1 MKKGIII
8 LIIVVLVI
16 GGLAV
21 AVATFG
27 ENFES
32 VFAFNQGVIYPVK
45 AHKIEKGSIST
56 KVSASGYIEEIE
68 KSEVYIETP
77 LKVNKLLVNVNDK
90 VTKGQ
95 KLMELDMD
103 ELISQLEK
111 LKIDRNVQKLSLDSP
126 VTEAEIKKAE
136 LAVNAAEN
144 ALADAEKKLAEN
156 KKLYEASAITKSE
169 LETSEKAVDDAKRA
183 LDNAKL
189 TYESA
194 VSSKNVDR
202 RVKEENLKAI
212 DLSIKELEKKI
223 EKLNNSVLSPID
235 GVIVEVNV
243 QQRAFTNSAMPAF
256 KISNTDKLR
265 IKAKVS
271 EYNMRDV
278 QIGQKVVITGESI
291 DKDGNV
297 FGKVES
303 ISPVA
308 KTNVTSGGEEIAV
321 EVFISIEES
330 EVPLKPGL
338 SVTCDIYTN
347 EKDNVLLAPLNI
359 VKEDKDGNMFAY
371 VINENNIAVEKK
383 IKFGLVS
390 DVLGEVLEG
399 LNEGDLVI
407 LDPQPTHKDGIK
419 VKVLKG
425 N

>member
-8 LIIVVLVI
+8 FIIVVLVI
-16 GGLAV
+16 GGLAA
-21 AVATFG
+21 AVSTFG
-27 ENFES
+27 KNFES

-136 LAVNAAEN
+136 SAVNAAEN

>member
-32 VFAFNQGVIYPVK
+32 VFAFNQGIIYPVK

-56 KVSASGYIEEIE
+56 KVSATGFIEEIE

-77 LKVNKLLVNVNDK
+77 LKVSKLLVDVNDK

-136 LAVNAAEN
+136 SAVNAAEN
-144 ALADAEKKLAEN
+144 TLADAEKKLAEN
-156 KKLYEASAITKSE
+156 KLLYEASAITKSE
-169 LETSEKAVDDAKRA
+169 LEASEKAVDDAKRA

-194 VSSKNVDR
+194 VSSKNMDR
-202 RVKEENLKAI
+202 RVKEESLKAI
-212 DLSIKELEKKI
+212 ELSIKELEKKI

-243 QQRAFTNSAMPAF
+243 QQGSFTNSAMPAF
-256 KISNTDKLR
+256 KISNTDELR
-265 IKAKVS
+265 IKAKVN
-271 EYNMRDV
+271 EYNVRGV
-278 QIGQKVVITGESI
+278 QIGQKVVITGEGI
-291 DKDGNV
+291 DKDATV
-297 FGKVES
+297 LGKVES

-347 EKDNVLLAPLNI
+347 EKDNILLAPLNI

>member
-32 VFAFNQGVIYPVK
+32 VFAFNQGIIYPVK

-56 KVSASGYIEEIE
+56 KVSATGFIEEIE

-77 LKVNKLLVNVNDK
+77 LKVNKLLVDVNDK

-136 LAVNAAEN
+136 SAVNAAEN
-144 ALADAEKKLAEN
+144 TLADAEKKLAEN
-156 KKLYEASAITKSE
+156 KLLYEASAITKSE
-169 LETSEKAVDDAKRA
+169 LEASEKAVDDAKRA

-194 VSSKNVDR
+194 VSSKNMDR
-202 RVKEENLKAI
+202 RVKEESLKAI
-212 DLSIKELEKKI
+212 ELSIKELEKKI

-243 QQRAFTNSAMPAF
+243 QQGSFTNSAMPAF
-256 KISNTDKLR
+256 KISNTDELR
-265 IKAKVS
+265 IKAKVN
-271 EYNMRDV
+271 EYNVRGV
-278 QIGQKVVITGESI
+278 QIGQKVVITGEGI
-291 DKDGNV
+291 DKDANV
-297 FGKVES
+297 LGKVES

-347 EKDNVLLAPLNI
+347 EKDNILLAPLNI

>member
-32 VFAFNQGVIYPVK
+32 VFAFNQGIIYPVK

-56 KVSASGYIEEIE
+56 KVSATGFIEEIE

-77 LKVNKLLVNVNDK
+77 LKVSKLLVDVNDK

-136 LAVNAAEN
+136 SAVNAAEN
-144 ALADAEKKLAEN
+144 TLADAEKKLAEN
-156 KKLYEASAITKSE
+156 KLLYEASAITKSE
-169 LETSEKAVDDAKRA
+169 LEASEKAVDDAKRA

-194 VSSKNVDR
+194 VSSKNMDR
-202 RVKEENLKAI
+202 RVKEESLKAI
-212 DLSIKELEKKI
+212 ELSIKELEKKI

-243 QQRAFTNSAMPAF
+243 QQGSFTNSAMPAF
-256 KISNTDKLR
+256 KISNTDELR
-265 IKAKVS
+265 IKAKVN
-271 EYNMRDV
+271 EYNVRGV
-278 QIGQKVVITGESI
+278 QIGQKVVITGEGI
-291 DKDGNV
+291 DKDANV
-297 FGKVES
+297 LGKVES

-308 KTNVTSGGEEIAV
+308 KTNITSGGEEIAV
-321 EVFISIEES
+321 EVLISIEES

-347 EKDNVLLAPLNI
+347 EKDNILLAPLNI
-359 VKEDKDGNMFAY
+359 YKEDKDGNMFAY
-371 VINENNIAVEKK
+371 VISEDNIAVEKK

-390 DVLGEVLEG
+390 DVMGEVLEG

-419 VKVLKG
+419 VKIL
-425 N
+425 NDN

>member
-399 LNEGDLVI
+399 LNEGDLVT

>member
-8 LIIVVLVI
+8 FVIVVLVI
-16 GGLAV
+16 AGLAGL
-21 AVATFG
+21 AATFG
-27 ENFES
+27 KGLDSAFT
-32 VFAFNQGVIYPVK
+32 FNQGVIYPVK

-56 KVSASGYIEEIE
+56 KVSASGFVEEIE
-68 KSEVYIETP
+68 KSEVYIDTP
-77 LKVNKLLVNVNDK
+77 LKVNKLLVDVNDK

-111 LKIDRNVQKLSLDSP
+111 LKIDRNVQKLSINSP
-126 VTEAEIKKAE
+126 ATEAEIKKAE
-136 LAVNAAEN
+136 SAVKAAEV

-156 KKLYEASAITKSE
+156 KSLYAANAISKSE
-169 LETSEKAVDDAKRA
+169 LDASEKAVDDAKRA

-194 VSSKNVDR
+194 ISSKDMDK
-202 RVKEENLKAI
+202 RVKEETLKATE
-212 DLSIKELEKKI
+212 LSIKELEKKI

-235 GVIVEVNV
+235 GVIVEANV
-243 QQRAFTNSAMPAF
+243 QQGSFTSSAMPAF

-278 QIGQKVVITGESI
+278 QIGQKVVITGEGI
-291 DKDGNV
+291 DKDANV
-297 FGKVES
+297 LGKVES

-308 KTNVTSGGEEIAV
+308 KSNITSGGEEIAV
-321 EVFISIEES
+321 EVLISIEES

-347 EKDNVLLAPLNI
+347 EKENILLAPLNI
-359 VKEDKDGNMFAY
+359 AKEDKDGNMFAY
-371 VINENNIAVEKK
+371 VINEENIAVEKQV
-383 IKFGLVS
+383 KFGLVS
-390 DVLGEVLEG
+390 DVIGEVLEG
-399 LNEGDLVI
+399 LSEGDLVI

-419 VKVLKG
+419 VKVL

>member
-32 VFAFNQGVIYPVK
+32 VFAFNQGIIYPVK

-56 KVSASGYIEEIE
+56 KVSATGFIEEIE

-77 LKVNKLLVNVNDK
+77 LKVSKLLVDVNDK

-136 LAVNAAEN
+136 SAVNAAEN
-144 ALADAEKKLAEN
+144 TLADAEKKLAEN
-156 KKLYEASAITKSE
+156 KLLYEASAITKSE
-169 LETSEKAVDDAKRA
+169 LEASEKAVDDAKRA

-194 VSSKNVDR
+194 VSSKNMDR
-202 RVKEENLKAI
+202 RVKEESLKAI
-212 DLSIKELEKKI
+212 ELSIKELEKKI

-243 QQRAFTNSAMPAF
+243 QQGSFTNSAMPAF
-256 KISNTDKLR
+256 KISNTDELR
-265 IKAKVS
+265 IKAKVN
-271 EYNMRDV
+271 EYNVRGV
-278 QIGQKVVITGESI
+278 QIGQKVVITGEGI
-291 DKDGNV
+291 DKDANV
-297 FGKVES
+297 LGKVES

-347 EKDNVLLAPLNI
+347 EKDNILLAPLNI

>member
-8 LIIVVLVI
+8 LIIVVFVI

-32 VFAFNQGVIYPVK
+32 VFAFNQGIIYPVK

-56 KVSASGYIEEIE
+56 KVSATGFIEEIE

-77 LKVNKLLVNVNDK
+77 LKVSKLLVDVNDK

-136 LAVNAAEN
+136 SAVNAAEN
-144 ALADAEKKLAEN
+144 TLADAEKKLAEN
-156 KKLYEASAITKSE
+156 KLLYEASAITKSE
-169 LETSEKAVDDAKRA
+169 LEASEKAVDDAKRA

-194 VSSKNVDR
+194 VSSKNMDR
-202 RVKEENLKAI
+202 RVKEESLKAI
-212 DLSIKELEKKI
+212 ELSIKELEKKI

-243 QQRAFTNSAMPAF
+243 QQGSFTNSAMPAF
-256 KISNTDKLR
+256 KISNTDELR
-265 IKAKVS
+265 IKAKVN
-271 EYNMRDV
+271 EYNVRGV
-278 QIGQKVVITGESI
+278 QIGQKVVITGEGI
-291 DKDGNV
+291 DKDANV
-297 FGKVES
+297 LGKVES

-308 KTNVTSGGEEIAV
+308 KTNITSGGEEIAV
-321 EVFISIEES
+321 EVLISIEES

-347 EKDNVLLAPLNI
+347 EKDNILLAPLNI
-359 VKEDKDGNMFAY
+359 YKEDKDGNMFAY
-371 VINENNIAVEKK
+371 VISEDNIAVEKK

-390 DVLGEVLEG
+390 DVMGEVLEG

-419 VKVLKG
+419 VKIL
-425 N
+425 NDN

>member
-32 VFAFNQGVIYPVK
+32 VFAFNQGIIYPVK

-56 KVSASGYIEEIE
+56 KVSATGFIEEIE

-77 LKVNKLLVNVNDK
+77 LKVSKLLVDVNDK

-136 LAVNAAEN
+136 SAVNAAEN
-144 ALADAEKKLAEN
+144 TLADAEKKLAEN
-156 KKLYEASAITKSE
+156 KLLYEASAITKSE
-169 LETSEKAVDDAKRA
+169 LEASEKAVDDAKRA

-194 VSSKNVDR
+194 VSSKNMDR
-202 RVKEENLKAI
+202 RVKEESLKAI
-212 DLSIKELEKKI
+212 ELSIKELEKKI

-243 QQRAFTNSAMPAF
+243 QQGSFTNSAMPAF
-256 KISNTDKLR
+256 KISNTDELR
-265 IKAKVS
+265 IKAKVN
-271 EYNMRDV
+271 EYNVRGV
-278 QIGQKVVITGESI
+278 QIGQKVVITGEGI
-291 DKDGNV
+291 DKDANV
-297 FGKVES
+297 LGKVES

-308 KTNVTSGGEEIAV
+308 KTNITSGGEEIAV
-321 EVFISIEES
+321 EVLISIEES

-347 EKDNVLLAPLNI
+347 EKDNILLAPLNI

>member
-8 LIIVVLVI
+8 FVIVVLVI
-16 GGLAV
+16 AGLAGL
-21 AVATFG
+21 AATFG
-27 ENFES
+27 KGFDS
-32 VFAFNQGVIYPVK
+32 AFTFNQGVIYPVK

-56 KVSASGYIEEIE
+56 KVSASGFVEEIE
-68 KSEVYIETP
+68 KSEVYIDTP
-77 LKVNKLLVNVNDK
+77 LKVNKLLVDVNDK

-111 LKIDRNVQKLSLDSP
+111 LKIDRNVQKLSIDSP
-126 VTEAEIKKAE
+126 ATEAEIKKAE
-136 LAVNAAEN
+136 SAVKAAEV
-144 ALADAEKKLAEN
+144 ALADAEKKLSEN
-156 KKLYEASAITKSE
+156 KSLYEANAISKSE
-169 LETSEKAVDDAKRA
+169 LDASEKAVDDAKRA

-194 VSSKNVDR
+194 ISSKDMDK
-202 RVKEENLKAI
+202 RVKEETLKATE
-212 DLSIKELEKKI
+212 LSIKELEKKI

-235 GVIVEVNV
+235 GVIVEANV
-243 QQRAFTNSAMPAF
+243 QQGSFTNSAMPAF

-278 QIGQKVVITGESI
+278 QIGQKVVITGEGI
-291 DKDGNV
+291 DKDANV
-297 FGKVES
+297 LGKVES

-308 KTNVTSGGEEIAV
+308 KSNVTSGGEEIAV
-321 EVFISIEES
+321 EVLISIEES

-347 EKDNVLLAPLNI
+347 EKENILLAPLNI

-371 VINENNIAVEKK
+371 VINEENIAVEKQV
-383 IKFGLVS
+383 KFGLVS
-390 DVLGEVLEG
+390 DVIGEVLEG
-399 LNEGDLVI
+399 LSEGDLVI

-419 VKVLKG
+419 VKVL
-425 N
+425 NEN